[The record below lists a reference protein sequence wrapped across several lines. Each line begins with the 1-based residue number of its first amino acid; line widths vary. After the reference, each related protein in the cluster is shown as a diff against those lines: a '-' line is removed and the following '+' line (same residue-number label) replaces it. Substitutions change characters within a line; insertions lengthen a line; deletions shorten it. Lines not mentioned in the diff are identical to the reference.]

1 MRHRL
6 LVVLLAAGALGG
18 YASGFASLARH
29 HRSACHRGDWGGPA
43 YRNGM
48 PPYWDWHGQRP
59 QDTAGP
65 ADAPG
70 AR

>member
-6 LVVLLAAGALGG
+6 LVVLLAAGAIGG

-29 HRSACHRGDWGGPA
+29 HRGHCQRGDWGPA
-43 YRNGM
+43 YNNGM
-48 PPYWDWHGQRP
+48 PPYWDWHAPRP
-59 QDTAGP
+59 QGTAGP
-65 ADAPG
+65 SDAPG

>member
-6 LVVLLAAGALGG
+6 LVVLLAAGAIGG

-29 HRSACHRGDWGGPA
+29 HRSGCHRDWSGPA
-43 YRNGM
+43 YRHGM
-48 PPYWDWHGQRP
+48 TPYWDWHASPPPGAP
-59 QDTAGP
+59 GP
-65 ADAPG
+65 AAGTG